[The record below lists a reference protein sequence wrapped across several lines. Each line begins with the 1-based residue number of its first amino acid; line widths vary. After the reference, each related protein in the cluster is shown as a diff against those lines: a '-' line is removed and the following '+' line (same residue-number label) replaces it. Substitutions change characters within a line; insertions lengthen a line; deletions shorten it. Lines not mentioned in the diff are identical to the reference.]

1 MQVNANDQIISPYF
15 DRWTPTNDVFC
26 PQWPIGF
33 TTQGKFSW
41 RSSKDNAP
49 CLLQGITLGRLP
61 PSNSLGSLG
70 GKNNKKQIDH
80 DKTNTEI
87 ERQTKNG
94 TCLSKNKLEH
104 KCVDHAGFITPE
116 FLSATFAPNLQRPS
130 SLRWTMMTQMPRLVS
145 IDKHNTYIDT
155 YA

>member
-1 MQVNANDQIISPYF
+1 MIKSYRHILIVGPLQMMFFVRNGLLDSPHRANSHGEARKTMHPACCRGS
-15 DRWTPTNDVFC
+15 RWV
-26 PQWPIGF
+26 GF
-33 TTQGKFSW
+33 HH
-41 RSSKDNAP
+41 
-49 CLLQGITLGRLP
+49 
-61 PSNSLGSLG
+61 PSVLAVSVE
-70 GKNNKKQIDH
+70 KNNKKQIDH